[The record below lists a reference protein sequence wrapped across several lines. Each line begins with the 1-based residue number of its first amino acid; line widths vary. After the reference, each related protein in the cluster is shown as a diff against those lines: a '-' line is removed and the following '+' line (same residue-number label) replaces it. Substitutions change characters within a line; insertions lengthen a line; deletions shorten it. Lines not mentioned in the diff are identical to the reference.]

1 MVEWLNSLPVVQEIV
16 EDYFDGREVT
26 EQNLSVWRQ
35 GGFVE
40 WQRNQERRGLMR
52 EFLSEAEELE
62 EEIKDEGEDTGEPLT
77 DRLAGMV
84 ALELAVLLREA
95 MKEESAVE
103 RRKAVLEIARE
114 LGRLRRGDHQRRRV
128 VLQEA
133 RWATECDEKFEAEC
147 QEMKRAAEHR
157 QLVAEAYV
165 EGIRENCEKQLKAGK
180 MSVEEVVKVGEKLK
194 ADWVVT
200 DWVVQDNRPR
210 EQREGGAAGGSDG
223 VKGGA
228 GMGGISVAQGGGG
241 MGAGFSGNPSESK

>member
-1 MVEWLNSLPVVQEIV
+1 MVEWLNSLPVTQNIV
-16 EDYFDGREVT
+16 TDYFDGREIT

-95 MKEESAVE
+95 MQEENAVE

-133 RWATECDEKFEAEC
+133 KWATECDEKFEAEC
-147 QEMKRAAEHR
+147 KEMKREAAFEEIKAREFAKVLR
-157 QLVAEAYV
+157 QEYV
-165 EGIRENCEKQLKAGK
+165 EGKKAGTLTPEREAELREFFGTHREGLRTCG
-180 MSVEEVVKVGEKLK
+180 V
-194 ADWVVT
+194 ADLPV
-200 DWVVQDNRPR
+200 DNRPP
-210 EQREGGAAGGSDG
+210 EQRRAPARVAGGAT
-223 VKGGA
+223 GA
-228 GMGGISVAQGGGG
+228 MAPADSGAQ
-241 MGAGFSGNPSESK
+241 SESK